1 MCGVLYV
8 LCNMNTGTGIGAIVF
23 TSVTFIASIKLSM
36 RVQKFVILVWWF
48 SMVKSRCGGARWATV
63 VAIKWGGQMF
73 SDIF

>member
-1 MCGVLYV
+1 MCEVLYV

-36 RVQKFVILVWWF
+36 TVQKFVILLWWF
-48 SMVKSRCGGARWATV
+48 NMVKSRCVGVRWATV
-63 VAIKWGGQMF
+63 VAIEWGGQIF